1 MGAAITDGRCDVL
14 LTASSGKAARFK
26 ESDVRA
32 MGRTARGVRGIRL
45 TGGHKVIS
53 LIIPTED
60 GYILTASAHGYG
72 KRTKVVDFP
81 VKGRSAQGVIAL
93 QTSDRNGN
101 VVGAVQVF
109 AGDELMLISDMGT
122 LVRTSADEVSIQGRN
137 TQGVRLI
144 SLRGEERLN
153 SVARIVESTNGDD
166 GEDG

>member
-1 MGAAITDGRCDVL
+1 
-14 LTASSGKAARFK
+14 
-26 ESDVRA
+26 

-72 KRTKVVDFP
+72 KRTRGVDFP
-81 VKGRSAQGVIAL
+81 VKGRGAQGVIAL
-93 QTSDRNGN
+93 QTSDRNGD

-109 AGDELMLISDMGT
+109 AGDELMLFSDMGT

-166 GEDG
+166 GDDGEDV